1 MAEQTLPPGPAVSD
15 RRGPQKLLV
24 AFTPLAG
31 SLAFPILVPL
41 LMLKVSISAGML
53 AAVVIGSL
61 WFVAMLRTSEM
72 PSHD

>member
-1 MAEQTLPPGPAVSD
+1 MGAHANQAEAQPAGAV
-15 RRGPQKLLV
+15 KALV

-31 SLAFPILVPL
+31 ALVVPILVPL

>member
-1 MAEQTLPPGPAVSD
+1 
-15 RRGPQKLLV
+15 
-24 AFTPLAG
+24 
-31 SLAFPILVPL
+31 
-41 LMLKVSISAGML
+41 MLKVSISAGML

>member
-1 MAEQTLPPGPAVSD
+1 M
-15 RRGPQKLLV
+15 
-24 AFTPLAG
+24 AG
-31 SLAFPILVPL
+31 SLAFPTVVPL

>member
-1 MAEQTLPPGPAVSD
+1 MSDIPPPAATAGQ
-15 RRGPQKLLV
+15 RGPQRLIV
-24 AFTPLAG
+24 ALTPLAG
-31 SLAFPILVPL
+31 SMAFPLLVPL

-72 PSHD
+72 PSHT

>member
-1 MAEQTLPPGPAVSD
+1 MAETLHPGPAVTDS
-15 RRGPQKLLV
+15 RGPQKLLV
-24 AFTPLAG
+24 ALTPMAG
-31 SLAFPILVPL
+31 SLAFPTVVPL

>member
-1 MAEQTLPPGPAVSD
+1 MSEAPPPSAAGAD
-15 RRGPQKLLV
+15 DRGPQRLLV
-24 AFTPLAG
+24 ALTPLAG
-31 SLAFPILVPL
+31 SLVFPILVPL

-72 PSHD
+72 PSHN